1 MFLREKNK
9 IGVKKYD
16 NAGLEPAL
24 RRFLSRPLYPVK
36 LITEVTNFVA
46 TRI

>member
-1 MFLREKNK
+1 MFVREKNK
-9 IGVKKYD
+9 IGVKIHD
-16 NAGLEPAL
+16 AGLEPTL